1 MFINIQA
8 FYRYMQ
14 DEKGRLLHFIKPFM
28 NLRIE
33 DFKIKGAEFRTYND
47 PIYSENHKC
56 MLFICGF
63 RKAVESYADLIL
75 DFL

>member
-1 MFINIQA
+1 
-8 FYRYMQ
+8 
-14 DEKGRLLHFIKPFM
+14 M

-47 PIYSENHKC
+47 PIYSDDHKC

-63 RKAVESYADLIL
+63 RKAVELYTDQIL